1 MMTTWQIKKFGELAG
16 VSVRTLHH
24 YDKIGLLKPS
34 IRQTSGYRLY
44 SETDLLKL
52 QQIIALKFFGFD
64 LATIKTL
71 LDANVDVRAHFSMQS
86 QRLEEKAKT
95 LLEASKTLNSI
106 IATYNDNRSIHWEKI
121 IQLIEVYRMTQKL
134 EQSWAGKALT
144 PEELKEYAN
153 FQQSLS
159 KEDEDIFK
167 QAWVKLVG
175 EIDAHL
181 DDDPESKVG
190 IAIGER
196 CMELINRTYG
206 KKHAALRSALWEKG
220 VKSGASKKHGLSP
233 KGVDWLDKA
242 MSAYYKQRIYTIL
255 DQVDAEPSTELLATW
270 HHLLEEMCGES
281 KILKTEIYDA
291 AMEDTKVSAAAK
303 TWLRQM

>member
-1 MMTTWQIKKFGELAG
+1 
-16 VSVRTLHH
+16 
-24 YDKIGLLKPS
+24 
-34 IRQTSGYRLY
+34 
-44 SETDLLKL
+44 
-52 QQIIALKFFGFD
+52 
-64 LATIKTL
+64 
-71 LDANVDVRAHFSMQS
+71 
-86 QRLEEKAKT
+86 
-95 LLEASKTLNSI
+95 
-106 IATYNDNRSIHWEKI
+106 
-121 IQLIEVYRMTQKL
+121 MTQAL

-167 QAWVKLVG
+167 QAWEKLVG
-175 EIDAHL
+175 EIGALL

-190 IAIGER
+190 IAMGER

-220 VKSGASKKHGLSP
+220 IKSGASKEHGLSP

-242 MSAYYKQRIYTIL
+242 MSTYYKQRIYTIL
-255 DQVDAEPSTELLATW
+255 DQVDAEPSTDLLATW
-270 HHLLEEMCGES
+270 NHLLEEMCGES
-281 KILKTEIYDA
+281 KTLKTEIYDA

-303 TWLRQM
+303 TWLRKAYP